1 MLSHAP
7 KSGSRLNPHS
17 FVFGS
22 HPERRTVRSAPKH
35 AENSG
40 EQRTR
45 VGISVPAV
53 PSGVNPKSGLRHEA
67 RVRSVTPIGLR
78 ERPTVRNAPK
88 NAENSAEPSA
98 HVERAL
104 AELASAERS
113 GASRL
118 CEKGLERRSAKLIG
132 VLADRPRFAE
142 GTRVPPLGG
151 HGRRANASLG
161 GRWGDAL
168 PLLVPVPG
176 AHRPRVRAEPRA
188 PCRRDHENE
197 GRSHCYVQGVSF
209 RWQRPRAVLLV
220 ELRRSA
226 RVELFA

>member
-118 CEKGLERRSAKLIG
+118 CEKGLERRSAKT
-132 VLADRPRFAE
+132 DRRSSGSTPLRRGDARAPSRRAWTPRERFS
-142 GTRVPPLGG
+142 RRPLGG
-151 HGRRANASLG
+151 RSPVARPCAWGPSASSPRRAEGPLSTRPRERGAFPLLRSG
-161 GRWGDAL
+161 CQL
-168 PLLVPVPG
+168 PL
-176 AHRPRVRAEPRA
+176 AAA
-188 PCRRDHENE
+188 SC
-197 GRSHCYVQGVSF
+197 
-209 RWQRPRAVLLV
+209 
-220 ELRRSA
+220 RSA
-226 RVELFA
+226 RRTATLCSC